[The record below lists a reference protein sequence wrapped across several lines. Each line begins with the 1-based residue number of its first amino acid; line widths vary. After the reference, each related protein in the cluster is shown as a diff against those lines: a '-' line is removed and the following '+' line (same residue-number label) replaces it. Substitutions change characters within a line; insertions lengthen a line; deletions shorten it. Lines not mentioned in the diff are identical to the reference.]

1 MNAQHLES
9 SFAPQTELDLAD
21 SASAQA
27 LSSVGCKAGVAIL
40 EHGTQFITKLTI
52 TFLWNTAVVL
62 LGVNEKKMKTYA
74 QAKHCI

>member
-40 EHGTQFITKLTI
+40 EHGT
-52 TFLWNTAVVL
+52 
-62 LGVNEKKMKTYA
+62 
-74 QAKHCI
+74 